1 MKSIAYKSLAL
12 ATVLVAAASCSDNL
26 EYVDVTPSPVT
37 AFYEPADGKS
47 VKLVPSASAS
57 VFFEWEAAHVAD
69 GSVPQYELAFYKA
82 DDTTTPIYKVTSD
95 NTGAKPT
102 ATVSH
107 KSLTKVMAAAGVSM
121 GETGT
126 VKWGVISYS
135 GANKT
140 QSTLLHDLTMTRFI
154 GFDEVPAQLFLT
166 GAASENGENLADA
179 SAFMK
184 PDAETF
190 EIFTRL
196 KGGEPFYF
204 VADIE
209 DAENTSYSISGDNF
223 IEGKDGG
230 KTVAADGIYR
240 ISLDFATASAK
251 IRKIEGVFMRFTDFS
266 FGSAPSAIADNNCAF
281 EYEYQGN
288 GVYRK
293 EATIVTKDTGWSW
306 DPYESRYN
314 IYMVYE
320 DGEACWAPTDTGID
334 AKPNMPLDI
343 NSDYWSMQE
352 FPQKV
357 GYKWKLSSSCYNIPI
372 IATVYF
378 NGEYGTFKHFTQVK

>member
-1 MKSIAYKSLAL
+1 MKSIFYKSLAL
-12 ATVLVAAASCSDNL
+12 VAFLGAAASCTNDL
-26 EYVDVTPSPVT
+26 EYTDVTPSPVT

-154 GFDEVPAQLFLT
+154 GFDETPDQLVIT
-166 GAASENGENLADA
+166 GAGSETGEDV
-179 SAFMK
+179 SAALPFFK
-184 PDAETF
+184 PDADSF
-190 EIFTRL
+190 EIFTKL
-196 KGGEPFYF
+196 TAGQKIYF
-204 VADIE
+204 VSDRE
-209 DAENTSYSISGDNF
+209 DAANTSYSIRENSI
-223 IEGKDGG
+223 IEGPDGG
-230 KTVAADGIYR
+230 TGVTATGIYR
-240 ISLDFATASAK
+240 INIDFSTAS
-251 IRKIEGVFMRFTDFS
+251 ITLRKVDHLYFQYCWGGWDKTFEFDYTGGGVYTKNFTFKPHQESWGKDERYHLWMEYADGTQTVWGPTNAGLDS
-266 FGSAPSAIADNNCAF
+266 RPGSVVITSSYFNMK
-281 EYEYQGN
+281 EYQKG
-288 GVYRK
+288 GQ
-293 EATIVTKDTGWSW
+293 W
-306 DPYESRYN
+306 DN
-314 IYMVYE
+314 
-320 DGEACWAPTDTGID
+320 
-334 AKPNMPLDI
+334 
-343 NSDYWSMQE
+343 
-352 FPQKV
+352 
-357 GYKWKLSSSCYNIPI
+357 KWKLHDSLWEKECTYK
-372 IATVYF
+372 VYF
-378 NGEYGTFKHFTQVK
+378 NGEYGAYTHFMEPK

>member
-37 AFYEPADGKS
+37 AFYEPADNKS

-57 VFFEWEAAHVAD
+57 IFFEWEAANVAD

-107 KSLTKVMAAAGVSM
+107 KTLTKIMAAAGVQM
-121 GETGT
+121 GQEGT

-140 QSTLLHDLTMTRFI
+140 QSTLLHNLTMTRFI

>member
-57 VFFEWEAAHVAD
+57 IFFEWEAAHVAD

-107 KSLTKVMAAAGVSM
+107 KTLTKIMAAAGVQM
-121 GETGT
+121 GQEGT

-140 QSTLLHDLTMTRFI
+140 QSTLLHNLTMTRFI

-293 EATIVTKDTGWSW
+293 EATIVTMDTGWSW

-320 DGEACWAPTDTGID
+320 DGEACWAPTDTGLD
-334 AKPNMPLDI
+334 VKPNMPLDI

-352 FPQKV
+352 FSQKV

>member
-1 MKSIAYKSLAL
+1 
-12 ATVLVAAASCSDNL
+12 
-26 EYVDVTPSPVT
+26 
-37 AFYEPADGKS
+37 
-47 VKLVPSASAS
+47 
-57 VFFEWEAAHVAD
+57 
-69 GSVPQYELAFYKA
+69 
-82 DDTTTPIYKVTSD
+82 
-95 NTGAKPT
+95 
-102 ATVSH
+102 
-107 KSLTKVMAAAGVSM
+107 M
-121 GETGT
+121 GQEGT

-140 QSTLLHDLTMTRFI
+140 QSTLLHNLTMTRFI

>member
-26 EYVDVTPSPVT
+26 EYVDVTPNPVT
-37 AFYEPADGKS
+37 SFYEPADGKS

-154 GFDEVPAQLFLT
+154 GFDETPDQLFIT
-166 GAASENGENLADA
+166 GAGSETGEDVSAAL
-179 SAFMK
+179 AFMK
-184 PDAETF
+184 PDADTF
-190 EIFTRL
+190 EAFTKL
-196 KGGEPFYF
+196 TAGQKIYF
-204 VADIE
+204 VSDKE
-209 DAENTSYSISGDNF
+209 DAENTSYSIKDNS
-223 IEGKDGG
+223 IVEGADGG
-230 KTVAADGIYR
+230 TGVEETGVYR
-240 ISLDFATASAK
+240 INIDFSTAS
-251 IRKIEGVFMRFTDFS
+251 ISLRKVNHLYFQYCWDGWNKT
-266 FGSAPSAIADNNCAF
+266 F
-281 EYEYQGN
+281 EYVYEGN
-288 GVYRK
+288 GVYTNDFTFKTHAESWGQDERYHIWMEYADGTQTVWGPVNSGEDSRPGSVVITSAYFNMK
-293 EATIVTKDTGWSW
+293 EYAKGDQ
-306 DPYESRYN
+306 
-314 IYMVYE
+314 
-320 DGEACWAPTDTGID
+320 WA
-334 AKPNMPLDI
+334 N
-343 NSDYWSMQE
+343 
-352 FPQKV
+352 
-357 GYKWKLSSSCYNIPI
+357 KWKMHDSLWNKECTYK
-372 IATVYF
+372 VYF
-378 NGEYGTFKHFTQVK
+378 NGEYGAFTHFMEPK

>member
-1 MKSIAYKSLAL
+1 
-12 ATVLVAAASCSDNL
+12 
-26 EYVDVTPSPVT
+26 
-37 AFYEPADGKS
+37 
-47 VKLVPSASAS
+47 ASAS
-57 VFFEWEAAHVAD
+57 IFFEWEAAHVAD

-107 KSLTKVMAAAGVSM
+107 KTLTKIMAAAGVQM
-121 GETGT
+121 GQEGT

-140 QSTLLHDLTMTRFI
+140 QSTLLHNLTMTRFI

-251 IRKIEGVFMRFTDFS
+251 IRKIEGVFMRFTEFS

-293 EATIVTKDTGWSW
+293 ETTIVTKDTGWSW

-320 DGEACWAPTDTGID
+320 DGEASWAPTNTGID
-334 AKPNMPLDI
+334 EKPNMPLDI